1 MTWSVPLIVVVVL
14 GVSGAIVAVRWFQR
28 RRTLRTR
35 MAQSIEFDAE
45 SKAIIERACEVAQR
59 YGQPYI
65 APEHL
70 LLALIEAP
78 ESKGLLQ
85 QIHDN
90 PEVTALQSQLLV
102 ALPPASSAPTNTV
115 PLSLLPTYT
124 SRAARVLRLA
134 VDSAVA
140 EYPRD
145 ATPRDL
151 LRGLLREGRSRAA
164 LILRANGITEDA
176 VNR

>member
-1 MTWSVPLIVVVVL
+1 MV
-14 GVSGAIVAVRWFQR
+14 
-28 RRTLRTR
+28 
-35 MAQSIEFDAE
+35 QSIEFDPGA
-45 SKAIIERACEVAQR
+45 KAIIERAREVAQR

-85 QIHDN
+85 RLHGN

-102 ALPPASSAPTNTV
+102 ALPPPSGTPTNTV
-115 PLSLLPTYT
+115 PLSVLPTYT
-124 SRAARVLRLA
+124 SRAAQVLRLA
-134 VDSAVA
+134 VDSALA

-145 ATPRDL
+145 ATPWDL
-151 LRGLLREGRSRAA
+151 LRGLVREGRSPAA
-164 LILRANGITEDA
+164 RLLRANGITTDSA
-176 VNR
+176 